1 MRVSS
6 LAEGSNGQAQQDAF
20 MTTSPVPGSDL
31 RGAARLAFDAV
42 LGVIGVVETM
52 HGTILRHTSLLPSPK
67 GERTGGITGLVYSA
81 VRGCTHLA
89 GASVDAAIVLLDPV
103 LPSEHPA
110 AGSEA
115 ARAALNGVLGDHL
128 VRTANPLAIPM
139 RLRSGGLPLQLQKDS
154 LRDLAP
160 LTGRLVVL
168 VHGLCL
174 NDRHWNYGGH
184 DHGAALARDLGYTP
198 LYLYYNAGLHISSN
212 GRTFAHL
219 LQALAAE
226 WPVPVEE
233 LVIIGHSM
241 GGLVARSACHY
252 GAAQGQDWLRHLR
265 ALIFLGTPHHGA
277 PMERGG
283 QWLDLLLKRN
293 PYTAPFTKLGRIRS
307 VGITDLRYGNL
318 LDSDW
323 EDLNRFEHIGDT
335 RQPVPL
341 PKSVE
346 CFTMAAV
353 TGSQAGALRDRLL
366 GDGLVP
372 LQSALGEHEEPDRA
386 LSIPESRQWV
396 GRGMNHFDLLGRQE
410 VYEQIRLWL
419 GRRV

>member
-1 MRVSS
+1 MTM
-6 LAEGSNGQAQQDAF
+6 LQWPPGKESNSI
-20 MTTSPVPGSDL
+20 TTSPVSDSDL
-31 RGAARLAFDAV
+31 RGAARLAFDAII
-42 LGVIGVVETM
+42 GVIGVVETM
-52 HGTILRHTSLLPSPK
+52 HGTILRRTSLFPSSSR
-67 GERTGGITGLVYSA
+67 ESTGGITGLVYRA
-81 VRGCTHLA
+81 VRGGTYLA
-89 GASVDAAIVLLDPV
+89 GAGVDAALALLDPV
-103 LPSEHPA
+103 LASGHPA
-110 AGSEA
+110 PGLET

-128 VRTANPLAIPM
+128 ASTANPLAIPM
-139 RLRSGGLPLQLQKDS
+139 GLRVGGQPLQLQKDS
-154 LRDLAP
+154 FHNLDP
-160 LTGRLVVL
+160 LTGRLALL

-198 LYLYYNAGLHISSN
+198 LYLHYNTGLHISAN
-212 GRTFAHL
+212 GRTFAQL

-226 WPVPVEE
+226 WPVPIEE

-252 GAAQGQDWLRHLR
+252 GAAEGHDWLQHLR
-265 ALIFLGTPHHGA
+265 TLIFLGTPHHGA

-283 QWLDLLLKRN
+283 QWLHLLLN
-293 PYTAPFTKLGRIRS
+293 WSPYTAPFTKLGRIRS
-307 VGITDLRYGNL
+307 AGITDLRYGNL

-323 EDLNRFEHIGDT
+323 EDRDRFEHIGDT
-335 RQPVPL
+335 RQAVPL
-341 PKSVE
+341 PEGVR

-353 TGSQAGALRDRLL
+353 AGTQPGELRDRLF

-372 LQSALGEHEEPDRA
+372 LQSAHGEHDEPHHT
-386 LSIPESRQWV
+386 LFIPRDHQWS

-419 GRRV
+419 GPPGHGGD

>member
-1 MRVSS
+1 
-6 LAEGSNGQAQQDAF
+6 

-42 LGVIGVVETM
+42 IGVIGVVEAM
-52 HGTILRHTSLLPSPK
+52 HGTILRRASLLPSPK
-67 GERTGGITGLVYSA
+67 GERTGGITGFVYRA
-81 VRGCTHLA
+81 VRGGTHLA
-89 GASVDAAIVLLDPV
+89 GAGVDAALALLDPV
-103 LPSEHPA
+103 LASEHPA
-110 AGSEA
+110 PSIET

-128 VRTANPLAIPM
+128 ADTANPLAIPM
-139 RLRSGGLPLQLQKDS
+139 RLRVGGEPLQLQKDS
-154 LRDLAP
+154 LRNLAP

-198 LYLYYNAGLHISSN
+198 VYLHYNTGLHISSN
-212 GRTFAHL
+212 GLAL
-219 LQALAAE
+219 AQLMQALAAE
-226 WPVPVEE
+226 WPVPIEE
-233 LVIIGHSM
+233 LAVIGHSM

-252 GAAQGQDWLRHLR
+252 GAAKGQGWVQHLR
-265 ALIFLGTPHHGA
+265 TLIFLGTPHHGA

-283 QWLDLLLKRN
+283 QWLDLLLN
-293 PYTAPFTKLGRIRS
+293 WSPYTAPFTKFGRIRS
-307 VGITDLRYGNL
+307 AGVTDLRYGNL

-323 EDLNRFEHIGDT
+323 EDRDRFEHIGDT
-335 RQPVPL
+335 RQAVPL
-341 PKSVE
+341 PEGVR

-353 TGSQAGALRDRLL
+353 TGSQPGELRDRLL

-372 LQSALGEHEEPDRA
+372 LQSALGEHEEPHRT
-386 LSIPESRQWV
+386 LPMPEDRQWV

-419 GRRV
+419 EPRCRGED